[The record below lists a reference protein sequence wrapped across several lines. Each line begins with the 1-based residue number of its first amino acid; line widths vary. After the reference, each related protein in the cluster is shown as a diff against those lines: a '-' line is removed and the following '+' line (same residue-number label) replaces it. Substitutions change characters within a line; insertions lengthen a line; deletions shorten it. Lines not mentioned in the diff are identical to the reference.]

1 MIKIF
6 RKTAFLILVLCLTAA
21 SLVSCAAP
29 GAFSNNK
36 KTVME
41 IGGYKVTYD
50 EYRYFYY
57 NCMLDMGDAFD
68 HNDEAQMKTLKE
80 KTETALRKNYAIISL
95 CDKYNRKLSRADKK
109 EMNALI
115 KQDIADFGGEDKY
128 KQELRQRRMTGD
140 VFRAQYELNGYLID
154 YLYELLVTGYDNVI
168 PVDDKTV
175 LKDIRENF
183 YHYTEIFIP
192 FNQGSSYNDNKAKAE
207 EALAK
212 LNAGESFDEVAEKY
226 SQWTV
231 DFRVGVYG
239 TPGMKSELIEKTALS
254 LEVGQYSDVIFTF
267 EGHHIIKRL
276 PLEEDYINK
285 NYDTLLYQ
293 SAVRRCTEFIDKT
306 AASLTIEYKE
316 YYNEISHGLLVTRD
330 EE

>member
-1 MIKIF
+1 MTKIF
-6 RKTAFLILVLCLTAA
+6 KKIALSTLVLCLVATF
-21 SLVSCAAP
+21 LVSCAP
-29 GAFSNNK
+29 GAFSKNT

-41 IGGYKVTYD
+41 IAGYKVTYD

-57 NCMLDMGDAFD
+57 NCMLDMGDGFD
-68 HNDEAQMKTLKE
+68 YKDEAQMKTLKE
-80 KTETALRKNYAIISL
+80 KTEAALRKRYAYALL
-95 CDKYNRKLSRADKK
+95 CDKYNRKLSKADKK

-140 VFRAQYELNGYLID
+140 IFREQYELNGYLIG
-154 YLYELLVTGYDNVI
+154 YLYELLITGYDNVI
-168 PVDDKTV
+168 PVDDETV
-175 LKDIRENF
+175 IKDVYDNF

-192 FNQGSSYNDNKAKAE
+192 FNQGSDYNENKAKAD

-212 LNAGESFDEVAEKY
+212 LNSGESFDAVAEKY

-239 TPGMKSELIEKTALS
+239 TTGMKTELVEKTAFA
-254 LEVGQYSDVIFTF
+254 LEVGQYSDVIFTS

-276 PLEEDYINK
+276 PIEKEYIDK
-285 NYDTLLYQ
+285 HFDTLLTD
-293 SAVRRCTEFIDKT
+293 SATRRFYEFIDKE
-306 AASLTIEYKE
+306 AAALTVEYKD
-316 YYNEISHGLLVTRD
+316 YYSELSHGLLITRD
-330 EE
+330 ED